1 MKNIENKNTVAN
13 NIKYQMA
20 LKRVTNKEVCKDLNF
35 KYTTF
40 LDWINGKT
48 FPRIDKIELMANY
61 FGCLKSDLIE
71 EQTEEMRAQK
81 KDNKVIAD
89 LAIRMQND
97 KPFFEAVK
105 AINEMEPEK
114 LSSLLLLLK

>member
-1 MKNIENKNTVAN
+1 MKNSENKKTVAD

-20 LKRVTNKEVCKDLNF
+20 LKGVTNKELCNDLGF

-40 LDWINGKT
+40 LDWINSKT
-48 FPRIDKIELMANY
+48 FPRIDKIEIMANY

-71 EQTEEMRAQK
+71 EQTEEMRQQK
-81 KDNKVIAD
+81 KDNKVIAN
-89 LAIRMQND
+89 LAIRMQKD
-97 KPFFEAVK
+97 SAFFEAVK